1 MLDAAK
7 TNRAISI
14 YRTDTSHED
23 LIQLAKYS
31 LYNGSLLAV
40 ISEDARYVIERFV
53 KIYEEMMRKHALKN
67 FFGLRDFIHF
77 FTYLGRNKK
86 ELLSPQSVLTALE
99 QNFNGKPAYFNEILR
114 AFLQVV
120 NKIQKNNRQLQWYIY
135 Y

>member
-14 YRTDTSHED
+14 YRTDTSHDD

-31 LYNGSLLAV
+31 LYNGCLPNT
-40 ISEDARYVIERFV
+40 ISEDVRDVIERFV
-53 KIYEEMMRKHALKN
+53 KLYEEMMKKRALKN

-77 FTYLGRNKK
+77 FTYLGRNIK
-86 ELLSPQSVLTALE
+86 EFLSPQSVLTALE
-99 QNFNGKPAYFNEILR
+99 QNFNGMPACLNEILR

-120 NKIQKNNRQLQWYIY
+120 I
-135 Y
+135 